1 MSSLHKVRTV
11 ELSHDGQ
18 LRALSYCRGLQTSRT
33 VSSGRAI
40 WKACY
45 AEGRAVE
52 DAREAQGSR
61 DAARKPGERPSAA
74 CAAQPGAER
83 AAQAPGSWVAVRGGP
98 SLRRLLN
105 TGRKGRLKERRH
117 QNAAANRQKGGGGTQ
132 SCKRS
137 VLNPNLL
144 RHNDTAFH
152 NARGPRPH
160 ARPLCVPAAPGAASR
175 CGITKLRGL
184 RAVTSGAS
192 QIFMR
197 LSCQTQK

>member
-1 MSSLHKVRTV
+1 MEKRRARSLFSESAIPVNTLIPRGLWRIHSTFSSLHKVRIV

-40 WKACY
+40 RKACY

-74 CAAQPGAER
+74 CAGQPGGER

-105 TGRKGRLKERRH
+105 TGRKG
-117 QNAAANRQKGGGGTQ
+117 Q
-132 SCKRS
+132 
-137 VLNPNLL
+137 
-144 RHNDTAFH
+144 F
-152 NARGPRPH
+152 
-160 ARPLCVPAAPGAASR
+160 
-175 CGITKLRGL
+175 
-184 RAVTSGAS
+184 
-192 QIFMR
+192 
-197 LSCQTQK
+197 